1 MLVDEINRA
10 TPKTQSA
17 LLEAMEERQVTVD
30 GTTYEMPSPFLVL
43 ATQNPIEY
51 EGTFPLPEAQLDRF
65 VLRIR
70 LGYVSKQ
77 EEINILTAQ
86 QFKHPLSE
94 LEQAITQGELVQ
106 LQEAIKSMYVD
117 DTIKEYIVS
126 IIDATR
132 HHPDIYLGSSPRG
145 GLALYKTS
153 QALAALQG
161 RDYVIPDDIK
171 TLAEPTLAHRLIIS
185 PAARMKNVEADDVI
199 AEILNSVPVP
209 GTPVRAG

>member
-1 MLVDEINRA
+1 M
-10 TPKTQSA
+10 
-17 LLEAMEERQVTVD
+17 
-30 GTTYEMPSPFLVL
+30 Y
-43 ATQNPIEY
+43 
-51 EGTFPLPEAQLDRF
+51 
-65 VLRIR
+65 
-70 LGYVSKQ
+70 KQ